1 MPTKMS
7 SNNIYPFEVETNV
20 SASVPIKLFP
30 KVIWIMGLS
39 GSGKSTIAREM
50 KQVLEAKGIVTAL
63 LDGDNLR
70 FGLNSNLGFS
80 DGDRIENIRRAT
92 EVAKLFVNAGVC
104 TICCFITPNKQA
116 QETVAQII
124 PEGKLFAIYLSTS
137 IEECEKRDVKGLYA
151 KARAGEVKGFT
162 GIDSAFDIPDFINL
176 SIDNTNQTVHE
187 SVDFILKNIPLV
199 EKKQ

>member
-1 MPTKMS
+1 MS
-7 SNNIYPFEVETNV
+7 TENIYPFEVETNI
-20 SASVPIKLFP
+20 SATVPTKLFP
-30 KVIWIMGLS
+30 KVIWLMGLS
-39 GSGKSTIAREM
+39 GSGKSTIAKELKRI
-50 KQVLEAKGIVTAL
+50 LEAKGIVTAL

-70 FGLNSNLGFS
+70 FGLNNNLGFS
-80 DGDRIENIRRAT
+80 DDDRIENIRRAA

-116 QETVAQII
+116 QETVVQLI

-151 KARAGEVKGFT
+151 KARVGEIKGFT

-176 SIDNTNQTVHE
+176 SIDNTNQSVHD
-187 SVDFILKNIPLV
+187 SVDFILKNIPLE
-199 EKKQ
+199 EKKP

>member
-1 MPTKMS
+1 MS
-7 SNNIYPFEVETNV
+7 TENIYPFEVENNI
-20 SASVPIKLFP
+20 SAIVPTKLFP
-30 KVIWIMGLS
+30 KVIWLMGLS
-39 GSGKSTIAREM
+39 GSGKSTIAKEL
-50 KQVLEAKGIVTAL
+50 KSILEAKGIVTAL

-70 FGLNSNLGFS
+70 FGLNNNLGFS
-80 DGDRIENIRRAT
+80 DEDRIENIRRAT

-151 KARAGEVKGFT
+151 KARAGEIKGFT

>member
-1 MPTKMS
+1 MS
-7 SNNIYPFEVETNV
+7 TENIYPFEVENNISVNV
-20 SASVPIKLFP
+20 PTKLFP
-30 KVIWIMGLS
+30 KVIWLMGLS
-39 GSGKSTIAREM
+39 GSGKSTIAKELKRI
-50 KQVLEAKGIVTAL
+50 LEAKGIVTTL

-70 FGLNSNLGFS
+70 FGLNNNLGFS
-80 DGDRIENIRRAT
+80 DDDRIENIRRAA

-116 QETVAQII
+116 QETVVQLI

-151 KARAGEVKGFT
+151 KARAGEIKGFT
-162 GIDSAFDIPDFINL
+162 GIDSAFDIPDFIHL
-176 SIDNTNQTVHE
+176 SIDNTNQTVHD
-187 SVDFILKNIPLV
+187 SVDFILKNIPIE

>member
-1 MPTKMS
+1 
-7 SNNIYPFEVETNV
+7 
-20 SASVPIKLFP
+20 
-30 KVIWIMGLS
+30 MGLS
-39 GSGKSTIAREM
+39 SSGKSTIAKEL
-50 KQVLEAKGIVTAL
+50 KSFLEAQGIVTAL

-70 FGLNSNLGFS
+70 FGLSNNLGFS
-80 DGDRIENIRRAT
+80 DEDRIENIRRAT

-151 KARAGEVKGFT
+151 KARAGEIKWFT

-176 SIDNTNQTVHE
+176 TLDNTNQTVLE
-187 SVDFILKNIPLV
+187 SVDLILKNIPLE

>member
-1 MPTKMS
+1 MS
-7 SNNIYPFEVETNV
+7 TENIYPFEVENNI
-20 SASVPIKLFP
+20 SATVPTKLFP
-30 KVIWIMGLS
+30 KVIWLMGLS
-39 GSGKSTIAREM
+39 GSGKSTIAKEL
-50 KQVLEAKGIVTAL
+50 KSILEAKGIVTAL

-70 FGLNSNLGFS
+70 FGLNNNLGFS
-80 DGDRIENIRRAT
+80 DEDRIENIRRAT

-151 KARAGEVKGFT
+151 KARAGEIKGFT

-176 SIDNTNQTVHE
+176 SIDNTNQTVLE
-187 SVDFILKNIPLV
+187 SVDFILKNIPLE

>member
-39 GSGKSTIAREM
+39 GSGKSTIAKEM
-50 KQVLEAKGIVTAL
+50 KQILEAKGIVTAL

-80 DGDRIENIRRAT
+80 DDDRIENIRRAA
-92 EVAKLFVNAGVC
+92 EVAKLIVSSGVC
-104 TICCFITPNKQA
+104 VICCFITPNKQA
-116 QETVAQII
+116 QEIVTELI
-124 PEGKLFAIYLSTS
+124 PKEKLFSVYISTS
-137 IEECEKRDVKGLYA
+137 MEECEKRDVKGLYA
-151 KARAGEVKGFT
+151 KARAGEIKGFT
-162 GIDSAFDIPDFINL
+162 GIDSVFDIPSFNHL
-176 SIDNTNQTVHE
+176 TLNNTNQTVQE
-187 SVDFILKNIPLV
+187 SVDFILNNIQI
-199 EKKQ
+199 ESKQS

>member
-1 MPTKMS
+1 MS
-7 SNNIYPFEVETNV
+7 TENIYPFEVENNI
-20 SASVPIKLFP
+20 SATVPTKLFP
-30 KVIWIMGLS
+30 KVIWLMGLS
-39 GSGKSTIAREM
+39 GSGKSTIAKEL
-50 KQVLEAKGIVTAL
+50 KSILEAKGIVTAL

-70 FGLNSNLGFS
+70 FGLNNNLGFS
-80 DGDRIENIRRAT
+80 DEDRIENIRRAT

>member
-1 MPTKMS
+1 MS
-7 SNNIYPFEVETNV
+7 SKNIYPFEVETNV
-20 SASVPIKLFP
+20 NASVPIKLFP
-30 KVIWIMGLS
+30 KVIWLMGLS
-39 GSGKSTIAREM
+39 SSGKSTIAKEL
-50 KQVLEAKGIVTAL
+50 KSFLEAQGIVTAL

-70 FGLNSNLGFS
+70 FGLSNNLGFS
-80 DGDRIENIRRAT
+80 DEDRIENIRRAT

-151 KARAGEVKGFT
+151 KARAGEIKWFT

-176 SIDNTNQTVHE
+176 TIDNTNQTVLE
-187 SVDFILKNIPLV
+187 SVDLILKNIPIE

>member
-1 MPTKMS
+1 MS
-7 SNNIYPFEVETNV
+7 TENIYPFEVENNISST
-20 SASVPIKLFP
+20 VPTKLFP
-30 KVIWIMGLS
+30 KVIWLMGLS
-39 GSGKSTIAREM
+39 GSGKSTIAKEL
-50 KQVLEAKGIVTAL
+50 KSILEAKGIVTAL

-70 FGLNSNLGFS
+70 FGLNNNLGFS
-80 DGDRIENIRRAT
+80 DEDRIENIRRAT

-151 KARAGEVKGFT
+151 KARAGEIKGFT

-176 SIDNTNQTVHE
+176 SIDNTNQTVLE
-187 SVDFILKNIPLV
+187 SVDFILKNIPLE

>member
-1 MPTKMS
+1 MS
-7 SNNIYPFEVETNV
+7 TENIYPFEVENNI
-20 SASVPIKLFP
+20 SAIVPTKLFP
-30 KVIWIMGLS
+30 KVIWLMGLS
-39 GSGKSTIAREM
+39 GSGKSTIAKEL
-50 KQVLEAKGIVTAL
+50 KSILEAKGIVTAL

-70 FGLNSNLGFS
+70 FGLNNNLGFS
-80 DGDRIENIRRAT
+80 DEDRIENIRRAT

-151 KARAGEVKGFT
+151 KARAGEIKGFT

-176 SIDNTNQTVHE
+176 SIDNTNQTVLE
-187 SVDFILKNIPLV
+187 SVDFILKNIPLE

>member
-20 SASVPIKLFP
+20 NASVPIKLFP
-30 KVIWIMGLS
+30 KVIWLMGLS
-39 GSGKSTIAREM
+39 SSGKSTIAKEL
-50 KQVLEAKGIVTAL
+50 KSFLEAQGIVTAL

-70 FGLNSNLGFS
+70 FGLSNNLGFS
-80 DGDRIENIRRAT
+80 DEDRIENIRRAT

-151 KARAGEVKGFT
+151 KARAGEIKWFT
-162 GIDSAFDIPDFINL
+162 GMDSAFDIPDFINL
-176 SIDNTNQTVHE
+176 TLDNTNQTVLE
-187 SVDFILKNIPLV
+187 SVDLILKNIPLE

>member
-39 GSGKSTIAREM
+39 GSGKSTIAKEM

-70 FGLNSNLGFS
+70 FGLNNNLGFS
-80 DGDRIENIRRAT
+80 DEDRIENIRRAT

-151 KARAGEVKGFT
+151 KARAGEIKWFT

-176 SIDNTNQTVHE
+176 TIDNTNQTVLE
-187 SVDFILKNIPLV
+187 SVDLILKNIPIE

>member
-39 GSGKSTIAREM
+39 GSGKSTIAKEM

-80 DGDRIENIRRAT
+80 DDDRIENIRRAA
-92 EVAKLFVNAGVC
+92 EVAKLIVSSGVC
-104 TICCFITPNKQA
+104 VICCFITPNKQA
-116 QETVAQII
+116 QEIVSELI
-124 PEGKLFAIYLSTS
+124 PKEKLFSVYISTS

-151 KARAGEVKGFT
+151 KARVGEVKGFT

>member
-7 SNNIYPFEVETNV
+7 SNNIYPFKVETNV
-20 SASVPIKLFP
+20 SESVPIKLFP

-39 GSGKSTIAREM
+39 GSGKSTIAKEM

-70 FGLNSNLGFS
+70 FGLNNNLGFS
-80 DGDRIENIRRAT
+80 DEDRIENIRRAT

-151 KARAGEVKGFT
+151 KARAGEIKWFT

-176 SIDNTNQTVHE
+176 TIDNTNQTVLE
-187 SVDFILKNIPLV
+187 SVDLILKNIPIE

>member
-7 SNNIYPFEVETNV
+7 SKNIYPFEVETNV
-20 SASVPIKLFP
+20 SESVPIKLFP

-39 GSGKSTIAREM
+39 GSGKSTIAKEM

-70 FGLNSNLGFS
+70 FGLSNNLGFS
-80 DGDRIENIRRAT
+80 DEDRIENIRRAT

-151 KARAGEVKGFT
+151 KARAGEIKWFT

-176 SIDNTNQTVHE
+176 TIDNTNQTVLE
-187 SVDFILKNIPLV
+187 SVDLILKNIPID

>member
-1 MPTKMS
+1 MS
-7 SNNIYPFEVETNV
+7 TENIYPFEVENNI
-20 SASVPIKLFP
+20 SAIVPTKLFP
-30 KVIWIMGLS
+30 KVIWLMGLS
-39 GSGKSTIAREM
+39 GSGKSTIAKEL
-50 KQVLEAKGIVTAL
+50 KSILEAKGIVTAL

-70 FGLNSNLGFS
+70 FGLNNNLGFS
-80 DGDRIENIRRAT
+80 HEDRIENIRRAT

-151 KARAGEVKGFT
+151 KARAGEIKGFT

-176 SIDNTNQTVHE
+176 SIDNTNQTVLE
-187 SVDFILKNIPLV
+187 SVDFILKNIPLE

>member
-1 MPTKMS
+1 MS
-7 SNNIYPFEVETNV
+7 TENIYPFEVENNISST
-20 SASVPIKLFP
+20 VPTKLFP
-30 KVIWIMGLS
+30 KVIWLMGLS
-39 GSGKSTIAREM
+39 GSGKSTIAKEL
-50 KQVLEAKGIVTAL
+50 KSILESKGIVTAL

-70 FGLNSNLGFS
+70 FGLNNNLGFS
-80 DGDRIENIRRAT
+80 DEDRIENIRRAT

-151 KARAGEVKGFT
+151 KARAGEIKGFT

-176 SIDNTNQTVHE
+176 SIDNTNQTVLE
-187 SVDFILKNIPLV
+187 SVDFILKNIPLE

>member
-1 MPTKMS
+1 MS